1 MEKKAYISPT
11 ISIVAISRVAL
22 LVDSTTFVEYD
33 QNTNTEE
40 ALAPPVMMDV
50 FE

>member
-11 ISIVAISRVAL
+11 SSIVAIPRVAL

-33 QNTNTEE
+33 LDTNTEE
-40 ALAPPVMMDV
+40 ALSPPLIMDID
-50 FE
+50 E